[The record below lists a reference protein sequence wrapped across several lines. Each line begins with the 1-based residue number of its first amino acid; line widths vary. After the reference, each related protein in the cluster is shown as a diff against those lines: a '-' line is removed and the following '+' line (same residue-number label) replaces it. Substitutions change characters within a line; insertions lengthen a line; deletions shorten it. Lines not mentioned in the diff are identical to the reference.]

1 MDKMTKKS
9 QSKNMKKSVEA
20 IAENLEKSLVKAEKE
35 VEELSEELKGRVDL
49 SEKKPIQIKSSKP
62 ISQIK
67 KGDKIKVDNLTL
79 EVDAHYVLID
89 HGSTKEMTI
98 ECFDSKTDKDYQ
110 IRYFSDQL
118 QTTLEF
124 YELDEIIYNRIEI
137 NKIEW

>member
-1 MDKMTKKS
+1 MTKKS